1 MKFDIVPSRRRAEG
15 FTLIELLIAL
25 LLVGIILAAVVY
37 VNIET
42 VRASASLQAR
52 NQLLP
57 ELQVAQ
63 NYMAGKLSQAAY
75 VFQDGANISM
85 AASGATTYNAPQASY
100 NWRIGIDPIVAF
112 ILPPKMVGKSVAGVP
127 TPLLCASARD
137 ASEASEL
144 CYAFYAFY
152 AINRSALVNPTT
164 GVKGADNP
172 GVNTA
177 NDASSLVLME
187 YRGYYSR
194 FSTPAFYPTQGY
206 RASTS
211 DIPTG
216 NAGQLLMDY
225 LPAYPSTTKLFQST
239 GATNNATTEV
249 PGTTRLTIKL
259 AAQQIVAGQ
268 TVRLPNSLPTTD
280 PAAFNSLTVYP
291 QNVGKTPLLN

>member
-1 MKFDIVPSRRRAEG
+1 MKFQGLPSRRHVQA

-25 LLVGIILAAVVY
+25 VLVGIILAAVVY

-63 NYMAGKLSQAAY
+63 NYMAGKLKQAAY

-100 NWRIGIDPIVAF
+100 NWQIGRDPIVAF
-112 ILPPKMVGKSVAGVP
+112 ILPPKMVGKIVIISGTP
-127 TPLLCASARD
+127 TQILCATARNAD
-137 ASEASEL
+137 EASDL

-152 AINRSALVNPTT
+152 AIKRSVLVDPIT

-172 GVNTA
+172 GANSA
-177 NDASSLVLME
+177 NDATALVLME
-187 YRGYYSR
+187 YRGYYSNFGANP
-194 FSTPAFYPTQGY
+194 FSPPQGY

-225 LPAYPSTTKLFQST
+225 LPAYPTGTKLFQSA
-239 GATNNATTEV
+239 GATANATTEV
-249 PGTTRLTIKL
+249 PGSTTLTIKL
-259 AAQQIVAGQ
+259 AALQIVAGQ
-268 TVRLPNSLPTTD
+268 TVRLPSTVATD
-280 PAAFNSLTVYP
+280 FNTLIVYP
-291 QNVGKTPLLN
+291 SNVGKPQLAN

>member
-1 MKFDIVPSRRRAEG
+1 MKFQGVLPRQRVQA

-42 VRASASLQAR
+42 ARASAALQAR

-63 NYMAGKLSQAAY
+63 NYMAGKLKQAAY

-100 NWRIGIDPIVAF
+100 NWRVGRDPIVAF
-112 ILPPKMVGKSVAGVP
+112 ILPPKMVGKTVTVSGTP
-127 TPLLCASARD
+127 TQIYCATARD
-137 ASEASEL
+137 VSDASDL

-152 AINRSALVNPTT
+152 AIKRSGLVDPTT

-172 GVNTA
+172 GVSSV
-177 NDASSLVLME
+177 NDATAQVLME

-194 FSTPAFYPTQGY
+194 FGGNPFSPPQGY

-225 LPAYPSTTKLFQST
+225 LPVYPTGTKLFQSAGT
-239 GATNNATTEV
+239 TNNATTEV
-249 PGTTRLTIKL
+249 PGSTTVTMNL
-259 AAQQIVAGQ
+259 AAQQIVAAQ
-268 TVRLPNSLPTTD
+268 TIRLPSGVATD
-280 PAAFNSLTVYP
+280 FNTLVVYP
-291 QNVGKTPLLN
+291 RNVGKTPLLN